1 MSAEN
6 RPADDEI
13 KRLNGCINDLTRIV
27 ALPAVWMGSEPPQ
40 IVSVLL
46 DSLLRILQ
54 LDFAYARL
62 GSRHDAAPYQAVRQ
76 ARRQSS
82 PLQEREMRQTLE
94 RLSRDLS
101 FTSALVQN
109 PNPVGEGSLRIAPFR
124 LGPQDDSGILVTGS
138 ARPDFPTKIETLLLR
153 VAVNQAAIGLHEAG
167 VLDEQ
172 KRAAAELARRIA
184 ERTLQLT
191 TANESLREEVI
202 GRKRAQEESLVLKE
216 ELAEELAAMK
226 RLHDFTTRLLATTDL
241 QTVLQY
247 VLNESIQLQ
256 NADFGNAQLYDTNS
270 GALEIV
276 AQRGFQQDF
285 LDHFRSVQDT
295 TSACGRALQEGRR
308 VIIEDVMTDPEFAP
322 HRAIA
327 ASAGFRA
334 VQSTPLMSYDGKL
347 LGMVSTHFKQPH
359 RPSDK
364 QLRLTDLYG
373 HLAAELIERHRAEH
387 ALRTSEERFRQMV
400 EGVKDYAIFMLD
412 VHGRVVTW
420 NAGAERMKG
429 YSSPEIL
436 GRYFSRFYE
445 PHDIESGKP
454 ERALKEAATTGR
466 FEEEGWRVRKDGT
479 RFWANVTIAALK
491 DESGT
496 PRGFVKVTQ
505 DRSERKAAEEALHS
519 SEERFRS
526 YFEMGLIGMAIT
538 SPAKGILEIN
548 DELCR
553 ILGYERS
560 ELLQKTWAEMTHPD
574 DLAADL
580 AQFNR
585 VLAGEFDGYSL
596 DKRWIRKD
604 GRIIDTIMSAK
615 CLRRTDG
622 SVDYFVGLVQDI
634 TERRQAE
641 EERRK
646 LAALIENS
654 PDFIGTG
661 SLEGQAQIVNPAGRA
676 IVGLDSPAQVSQTR
690 ILDYVMEEDRP
701 TFQQH
706 VLAFVLREGQWE
718 GETRFRHF
726 KTGAA
731 IPMRQRIFVIKQ
743 PGTDRAV
750 ALATMASDISER
762 KRIEEAL
769 CSARDQLAHM
779 ARVTSVGELAASI
792 AHEVNQP
799 LAAVVTSGD
808 AGLRWISQNPPNID
822 ETRNAMK
829 EMVRQGHRA
838 SEVISTIRALVRKS
852 PPQISSVSVN
862 QLIEQVL
869 ALTRHQVAEHEVRV
883 RSELETGLAPVLADS
898 VQLQQVL
905 VNLMLNAVEA
915 TCATK
920 QGPKEMV
927 LTSRHHGTKEIVVSV
942 RDSGSGIHPQ
952 QVDRLFHPFFTT
964 KANGMGLG
972 LAISRSIIEA
982 HGGRLWATSN
992 EGPGATFHFSLPTGS
1007 AA

>member
-46 DSLLRILQ
+46 DSLLQILQ

-124 LGPQDDSGILVTGS
+124 LGRQDDSGILVAGS

-191 TANESLREEVI
+191 AANESLREEVI

-334 VQSTPLMSYDGKL
+334 VQSTPLMSHDGKP

-387 ALRTSEERFRQMV
+387 AMRTSEERFRQMV
-400 EGVKDYAIFMLD
+400 EGVKDYA
-412 VHGRVVTW
+412 
-420 NAGAERMKG
+420 
-429 YSSPEIL
+429 
-436 GRYFSRFYE
+436 
-445 PHDIESGKP
+445 
-454 ERALKEAATTGR
+454 
-466 FEEEGWRVRKDGT
+466 
-479 RFWANVTIAALK
+479 
-491 DESGT
+491 
-496 PRGFVKVTQ
+496 
-505 DRSERKAAEEALHS
+505 
-519 SEERFRS
+519 
-526 YFEMGLIGMAIT
+526 IGMAIT

-654 PDFIGTG
+654 PDFIGIG

-743 PGTDRAV
+743 PGTHRAV
-750 ALATMASDISER
+750 ALATIASDISER
-762 KRIEEAL
+762 KRTEAAL

-927 LTSRHHGTKEIVVSV
+927 LTSRHHGTKEVVVSV

-952 QVDRLFHPFFTT
+952 HVDRLFHPFFTT